1 MKYFPYFF
9 DSVYQFI
16 SLSFFIVNL
25 YSFLHFWSII
35 HVIEC
40 LLSVSQLEKSYFIL
54 VLIPI
59 LFLDFVLSF
68 WDINTMKHLWLSQ
81 VLLNTNKT
89 APAVT
94 LLTCTW
100 EVPGSNLD
108 YGTTNPYWGF
118 SWFSLVPSCNWN
130 CSTINSSQL
139 LPSRYFQICHLIIT
153 GI

>member
-1 MKYFPYFF
+1 MLFLFVNCVKLNTQKHQNVIVLPYWWNISHI

-16 SLSFFIVNL
+16 SLSFFILNL
-25 YSFLHFWSII
+25 YWFLHFWSII

-54 VLIPI
+54 ILIRI

-68 WDINTMKHLWLSQ
+68 WDIITIKHLWLSQ
-81 VLLNTNKT
+81 VLLNTNKM

-94 LLTCTW
+94 LLTCTL

-118 SWFSLVPSCNWN
+118 SWFSLVP
-130 CSTINSSQL
+130 
-139 LPSRYFQICHLIIT
+139 
-153 GI
+153 